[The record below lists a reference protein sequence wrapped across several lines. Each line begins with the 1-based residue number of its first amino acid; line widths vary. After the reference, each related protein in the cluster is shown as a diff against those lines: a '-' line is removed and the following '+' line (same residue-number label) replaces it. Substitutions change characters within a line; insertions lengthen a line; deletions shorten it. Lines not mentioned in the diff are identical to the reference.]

1 MGSAKIT
8 VGQVEKYIEQKLNK
22 KLQNDLK
29 KLRMIKE
36 ADLECCAYFH
46 LRKYLYRDSSWKI
59 FARKH
64 SLHTQHYI
72 DLLLFK
78 NYKPR
83 ISLELKWNKQKIG
96 EKDEQSLSRSVKDL
110 AVNRAY
116 FISTIT
122 GKKSCQNNICNK
134 KIISYTTK
142 GIFIPIG
149 ELIEGWHN
157 SRKKFMS
164 EMSKGKAK
172 HKRST

>member
-64 SLHTQHYI
+64 SLHTEHYI
-72 DLLLFK
+72 DLLLFRK
-78 NYKPR
+78 NTPR
-83 ISLELKWNKQKIG
+83 IALELKWNKQTIG
-96 EKDEQSLSRSVKDL
+96 NKDKESLSKSIKKLR
-110 AVNRAY
+110 VNRAY

-122 GKKSCQNNICNK
+122 GKKSCQDKLSNK
-134 KIISYTTK
+134 KIDAYTIK

-149 ELIEGWHN
+149 ELIQGWH
-157 SRKKFMS
+157 SRRKKFMS